1 MTGSCC
7 PSRCTRPMHCSCTP
21 GDQSSSPNTATRH
34 TFCRPSRPAPE
45 RSETMRMRQSGS
57 FMKVCAEASFCDSDS
72 EPVYRTGFKSFSFSR
87 SEEHTS
93 ELQSLLR
100 ISYAV
105 FCLKKK
111 IKEEKISMK
120 KH

>member
-1 MTGSCC
+1 MFNFLKEESRRHPEMELAGFIHQIDLLEDHDIKLEVSQVIFNEQGVNFLTCHGSKGLEFDHVFLIGC
-7 PSRCTRPMHCSCTP
+7 
-21 GDQSSSPNTATRH
+21 N
-34 TFCRPSRPAPE
+34 
-45 RSETMRMRQSGS
+45 
-57 FMKVCAEASFCDSDS
+57 SDLW
-72 EPVYRTGFKSFSFSR
+72 EKKRKPPR

-111 IKEEKISMK
+111 TKDT
-120 KH
+120 